1 MRRLGYSEYLSS
13 PSTLQSGVNSILI
26 IEVHIRLST
35 LRALNGL
42 ARPVYLIEQSVLLLP
57 TTPIGVAP
65 LFDLELFLGS
75 GRAHTD
81 CSRVVAAGSLDLITC
96 VMVIVRHVRLHH
108 DGVHL
113 VVLAA
118 HDDDMLL
125 PVIAASHLLLLLVA
139 LGRVETR
146 LIQHVIVERG

>member
-1 MRRLGYSEYLSS
+1 MEVPSPPIPDFPLLRQAKSITNITCRMYHLS
-13 PSTLQSGVNSILI
+13 
-26 IEVHIRLST
+26 
-35 LRALNGL
+35 
-42 ARPVYLIEQSVLLLP
+42 
-57 TTPIGVAP
+57 
-65 LFDLELFLGS
+65 
-75 GRAHTD
+75 
-81 CSRVVAAGSLDLITC
+81 SRVVAAGSLDLITC
-96 VMVIVRHVRLHH
+96 VMVIVGHVRLHH

-118 HDDDMLL
+118 HDDDVLL